1 MSLHLEKRESERW
14 QCEKDYVDAFEDGE
28 GGQEPRR
35 GGALWKLKE
44 VRKWI
49 LKKEHSPVAILR

>member
-1 MSLHLEKRESERW
+1 MEKRESERW